1 MWVSFRRRNIP
12 VLRNSLARCNARHLR
27 IKHLVQFI
35 LVDPVCNNALT
46 NRAALLC
53 RALRRVNRL
62 CSSTV
67 SGTANMSRHGSTL
80 CSPTVDKLLC
90 RSLFSERSH
99 VGNLRQTLQ
108 RKRGD
113 SQEGGKPQVVY
124 PLVRLPRVAAIPR
137 CGSRQSSPPGQGEPP
152 ARFGHTGQPVPPF
165 PYRLF
170 GLHRATILPAY

>member
-1 MWVSFRRRNIP
+1 MSFSTYSQCRIHYCYTGGFVSAGATYPCRATRKSG
-12 VLRNSLARCNARHLR
+12 VCGQHLR
-27 IKHLVQFI
+27 IRRSVQFI
-35 LVDPVCNNALT
+35 LAGAVRYNVPRIC
-46 NRAALLC
+46 AALLC

-124 PLVRLPRVAAIPR
+124 PLVRPRGVSARPR
-137 CGSRQSSPPGQGEPP
+137 SAGLKKSCSQYSR
-152 ARFGHTGQPVPPF
+152 
-165 PYRLF
+165 
-170 GLHRATILPAY
+170 

>member
-62 CSSTV
+62 CGSTV

-80 CSPTVDKLLC
+80 CSPTVEKILC
-90 RSLFSERSH
+90 RFLIASA
-99 VGNLRQTLQ
+99 LQ
-108 RKRGD
+108 ISPCSPKGKRE
-113 SQEGGKPQVVY
+113 SQEGRNRRCLPFWF
-124 PLVRLPRVAAIPR
+124 PRRNRRRSPRLEGEKLTLNKRHR
-137 CGSRQSSPPGQGEPP
+137 TQNEQRQCQ
-152 ARFGHTGQPVPPF
+152 RNRTQ
-165 PYRLF
+165 R
-170 GLHRATILPAY
+170 RAEHNNRR

>member
-1 MWVSFRRRNIP
+1 MT

-27 IKHLVQFI
+27 IKHLIQFI

-80 CSPTVDKLLC
+80 CSPTVEKILC
-90 RSLFSERSH
+90 RSPFRSGHMSAIFARPSKGKGVIHKRVENRRLSTLLCARAASAH
-99 VGNLRQTLQ
+99 VPRSAGLKKAALNTR
-108 RKRGD
+108 
-113 SQEGGKPQVVY
+113 GKP
-124 PLVRLPRVAAIPR
+124 P
-137 CGSRQSSPPGQGEPP
+137 
-152 ARFGHTGQPVPPF
+152 
-165 PYRLF
+165 
-170 GLHRATILPAY
+170 

>member
-1 MWVSFRRRNIP
+1 MLPCRDIFAVSGTVLLHRSATSSRRGMTVP
-12 VLRNSLARCNARHLR
+12 RNSLTRYTARHLR

-124 PLVRLPRVAAIPR
+124 PLVRPRGVSARPR
-137 CGSRQSSPPGQGEPP
+137 SAGLKKSCSQYSR
-152 ARFGHTGQPVPPF
+152 
-165 PYRLF
+165 
-170 GLHRATILPAY
+170 

>member
-27 IKHLVQFI
+27 IKHLIQFI
-35 LVDPVCNNALT
+35 LVDPVYNNALT

-80 CSPTVDKLLC
+80 CSPTVEKILC
-90 RSLFSERSH
+90 RSPFRSGH
-99 VGNLRQTLQ
+99 MSVIFARPSKGKGVIHKRVENRRLSTLLCARAASAQ
-108 RKRGD
+108 LPAAGRG
-113 SQEGGKPQVVY
+113 K
-124 PLVRLPRVAAIPR
+124 
-137 CGSRQSSPPGQGEPP
+137 SP
-152 ARFGHTGQPVPPF
+152 AQPVPEKAALNTRGKP
-165 PYRLF
+165 P
-170 GLHRATILPAY
+170 